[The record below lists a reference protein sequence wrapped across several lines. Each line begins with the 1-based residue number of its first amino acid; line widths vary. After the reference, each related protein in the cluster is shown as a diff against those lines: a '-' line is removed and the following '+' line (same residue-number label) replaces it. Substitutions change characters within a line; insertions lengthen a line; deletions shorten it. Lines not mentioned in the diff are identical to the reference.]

1 MADIKMIKY
10 HSLPMA
16 QARALVQKAADDLA
30 EEYELSS
37 HWAGNTLHF
46 RRSGVQGEMRVSES
60 EIDLEVTLGFLL
72 KAFKARFVEHIEH
85 NFDTL
90 LAKAHAAHKPSS
102 AKGSVG
108 KTPAAHPAKSSR
120 EGGAT
125 KAGAANKVS
134 ASAARKAPRKA

>member
-10 HSLPMA
+10 HQLPMP

-30 EEYELSS
+30 AEYDLVS

-46 RRSGVQGEMRVSES
+46 RRSGVQGEMRVSAS

-72 KAFKARFVEHIEH
+72 RAFKTKFVEHIEH

-90 LAKAHAAHKPSS
+90 LAKAHAAHRTTARPTD
-102 AKGSVG
+102 AKADAKRADAKKGA
-108 KTPAAHPAKSSR
+108 KPAK
-120 EGGAT
+120 
-125 KAGAANKVS
+125 K
-134 ASAARKAPRKA
+134 AARKRPS

>member
-10 HSLPMA
+10 HQLPMP

-30 EEYELSS
+30 EEYDLVS

-46 RRSGVQGEMRVSES
+46 RRSGVQGEMRVSAG

-72 KAFKARFVEHIEH
+72 RAFRTKFVEHIEH

-90 LAKAHAAHKPSS
+90 LAKAHAAHRT
-102 AKGSVG
+102 AAR
-108 KTPAAHPAKSSR
+108 PAAAKADSKKSEKPAK
-120 EGGAT
+120 
-125 KAGAANKVS
+125 K
-134 ASAARKAPRKA
+134 AARKRPS

>member
-10 HSLPMA
+10 HQLPMV

-30 EEYELSS
+30 EEYDLVS

-46 RRSGVQGEMRVSES
+46 RRSGVQGEMRVSAT

-72 KAFKARFVEHIEH
+72 RAFRTKFVEHIEH

-90 LAKAHAAHKPSS
+90 LAKAHAAQRATAKPG
-102 AKGSVG
+102 AK
-108 KTPAAHPAKSSR
+108 TAAKKVVKPAK
-120 EGGAT
+120 
-125 KAGAANKVS
+125 K
-134 ASAARKAPRKA
+134 AARRRP

>member
-10 HSLPMA
+10 HQLPMP

-30 EEYELSS
+30 AEYDLVS

-46 RRSGVQGEMRVSES
+46 RRSGVQGEMRVSAS

-72 KAFKARFVEHIEH
+72 RAFKTKFVEHIEH

-90 LAKAHAAHKPSS
+90 LAKAHAAHRT
-102 AKGSVG
+102 AAR
-108 KTPAAHPAKSSR
+108 PADA
-120 EGGAT
+120 
-125 KAGAANKVS
+125 KAGAKRADATKG
-134 ASAARKAPRKA
+134 AKPAKKAARKRPS